1 MEVRKTVSEASDV
14 WGFIN
19 TTERFGKKFYSVVG
33 QKIGDTLYLKIVA
46 IAVSRSLTYL
56 IYWAIKSDPEGPSS
70 RIAYMPKKQEDREC
84 LLPYL
89 KKDNPIDIFEAH
101 GFVEVGTIF
110 DKDGNNLTYW

>member
-14 WGFIN
+14 WSFIN

-33 QKIGDTLYLKIVA
+33 QLVGENRYLKIVA

-56 IYWAIKSDPEGPSS
+56 IYWRILCDPEGPSS
-70 RIAYMPKKQEDREC
+70 LIAYMPKEKDELEC

-89 KKDNPIDIFEAH
+89 KKENNTDIFEGH
-101 GFVEVGTIF
+101 GFVNVGTIM
-110 DKDGNNLTYW
+110 DKDGNNLTFW